1 MLKRFITYT
10 VIILL
15 FTSLIPAFAGD
26 FYLKVDPA
34 NPPTDPSAGAN
45 LAIADDEIEAQRTPF
60 EAVAVETALSQFE
73 DAEIDLQPV
82 MSSDQ
87 NFQNKLNAR
96 RQLELDRQQLIADM
110 QAKRPVKLADD
121 RAHIRADIAL
131 LQQLQLGIA
140 APSVKTKP
148 VNVTAQQK
156 PRQPVQ
162 SDQETNE

>member
-1 MLKRFITYT
+1 
-10 VIILL
+10 
-15 FTSLIPAFAGD
+15 
-26 FYLKVDPA
+26 
-34 NPPTDPSAGAN
+34 
-45 LAIADDEIEAQRTPF
+45 
-60 EAVAVETALSQFE
+60 
-73 DAEIDLQPV
+73 
-82 MSSDQ
+82 
-87 NFQNKLNAR
+87 
-96 RQLELDRQQLIADM
+96 
-110 QAKRPVKLADD
+110 VKLADD